1 MSNSKVSLDVKTW
14 MMLMGM
20 ILTAIVTLSS
30 LALII
35 FKTQTS
41 AADDHS
47 DHEKMPA
54 HAVQIEVNRNMHEN
68 NEKQQKKI
76 DAMYDNVLLIGERV
90 RAKNLQ
96 RVKVEE

>member
-1 MSNSKVSLDVKTW
+1 MTNSKVSFDVRTW

-20 ILTAIVTLSS
+20 LLTAIVTLSS

-35 FKTQTS
+35 FKTRAS
-41 AADDHS
+41 AAIDHS
-47 DHEKMPA
+47 AHEQMPA
-54 HAVQIEVNRNMHEN
+54 HSVQVEVNKNMHEKN
-68 NEKQQKKI
+68 KEQQKKI

-96 RVKVEE
+96 RVKLEE